1 MDLNDIFCLCTMHFI
16 KSTEQR
22 GILSFVLFS
31 LTVDKRGIQHL
42 VYILKNLTQHL
53 KKGEKYLKYFLLPSY
68 PQHLYCIFLFLFF
81 FSCPFSTFLS
91 IRPAVVSVTCMVLAR
106 KCRLLSHWELDMLGI
121 KSFLTSSVCP
131 AFVCV

>member
-42 VYILKNLTQHL
+42 VYIEEPDPTS
-53 KKGEKYLKYFLLPSY
+53 EKRREVFKIFSASLLPTTLV
-68 PQHLYCIFLFLFF
+68 LYFFIFVFLQL
-81 FSCPFSTFLS
+81 P
-91 IRPAVVSVTCMVLAR
+91 V
-106 KCRLLSHWELDMLGI
+106 
-121 KSFLTSSVCP
+121 
-131 AFVCV
+131 